1 MDENL
6 HICNPIQEQED
17 QDDVFFMEYRDYI
30 DQIWNGLEKIWKRLK
45 RRDQEA
51 SSSSGSL
58 DDIRGCSVAVRSLFF
73 LMIKR
78 QGVSFRGL
86 LKRK

>member
-51 SSSSGSL
+51 SSSQ
-58 DDIRGCSVAVRSLFF
+58 VH
-73 LMIKR
+73 
-78 QGVSFRGL
+78 
-86 LKRK
+86 